1 MIFKDNFVLNR
12 CMFEL
17 IFLYIIIYLI
27 NILGIIN
34 LDLVERNLNGF

>member
-1 MIFKDNFVLNR
+1 MIFKDNVVLIW

-27 NILGIIN
+27 NILGMIS